1 MNKEELYKLVEK
13 LKLPITEYCILS
25 GGSLVMHGIREN
37 TNDLDIDITK
47 KGFEIIKKYF
57 RPTLVDENKKLY
69 KIIENIEC
77 FLDNNFET
85 DIEFI
90 DGYPCQSL
98 MSVYRLKKKLNRE
111 KDQSDIIAIKKVLNL
126 K

>member
-47 KGFEIIKKYF
+47 KDFEIIKKIF
-57 RPTLVDENKKLY
+57 
-69 KIIENIEC
+69 
-77 FLDNNFET
+77 
-85 DIEFI
+85 
-90 DGYPCQSL
+90 
-98 MSVYRLKKKLNRE
+98 
-111 KDQSDIIAIKKVLNL
+111 
-126 K
+126 

>member
-57 RPTLVDENKKLY
+57 SPTLVDENKKLY
-69 KIIENIEC
+69 KITENIEC

-85 DIEFI
+85 YIELI

>member
-47 KGFEIIKKYF
+47 KGFEIIKKF
-57 RPTLVDENKKLY
+57 FSPTLVDENKKLY
-69 KIIENIEC
+69 KITENIEC

-85 DIEFI
+85 DIELI

-98 MSVYRLKKKLNRE
+98 ISVYRLKRKLNRQ
-111 KDQSDIIAIKKVLNL
+111 KDKSDIIAIKKVLNI

>member
-47 KGFEIIKKYF
+47 KDFEIIKKYF

>member
-57 RPTLVDENKKLY
+57 SPTLVDENKKLY
-69 KIIENIEC
+69 KIIENIER

-90 DGYPCQSL
+90 EGYPCQSL

>member
-57 RPTLVDENKKLY
+57 SPTLVDENKKLY
-69 KIIENIEC
+69 KITENIEC

>member
-57 RPTLVDENKKLY
+57 SPTLVDENKKLY
-69 KIIENIEC
+69 KITENIEC

-98 MSVYRLKKKLNRE
+98 MSVYRLKKKLNRQ

>member
-57 RPTLVDENKKLY
+57 SPTLVDENKKLY
-69 KIIENIEC
+69 KITENIEC

-85 DIEFI
+85 DIELI

-98 MSVYRLKKKLNRE
+98 ISVYRLKKKLNRQ
-111 KDQSDIIAIKKVLNL
+111 KDQSDIIAIEKVLNI

>member
-47 KGFEIIKKYF
+47 KDFEIIKKYF

-69 KIIENIEC
+69 KITENIEC

-85 DIEFI
+85 DIELI

>member
-57 RPTLVDENKKLY
+57 SPTLVDENKKLY
-69 KIIENIEC
+69 KITENIEC

-111 KDQSDIIAIKKVLNL
+111 RDQSDIIAIKKVLNL

>member
-57 RPTLVDENKKLY
+57 SPTLVDENKKLY
-69 KIIENIEC
+69 KITENIEC

-85 DIEFI
+85 DIELI

-98 MSVYRLKKKLNRE
+98 ISVYRLKKKLNRQ

>member
-57 RPTLVDENKKLY
+57 SPTLVDENKKLY

-85 DIEFI
+85 DIELI

>member
-47 KGFEIIKKYF
+47 KDFEIIKKYF

-69 KIIENIEC
+69 KIIENIER

-90 DGYPCQSL
+90 EGYPCQSL

-111 KDQSDIIAIKKVLNL
+111 RDQSDIIAIKKVLNL

>member
-47 KGFEIIKKYF
+47 KDFEIIKKYF

-69 KIIENIEC
+69 KITENIEC

-90 DGYPCQSL
+90 EGYPCQSL

>member
-57 RPTLVDENKKLY
+57 SPTLVDENKKLY
-69 KIIENIEC
+69 KIIENIER

-111 KDQSDIIAIKKVLNL
+111 RDQSDIIAIKKVLNL

>member
-13 LKLPITEYCILS
+13 FKLPITEYCILS

-57 RPTLVDENKKLY
+57 SPTLVDENKKLY
-69 KIIENIEC
+69 KITENIEC

-85 DIEFI
+85 DIELI

>member
-47 KGFEIIKKYF
+47 KDFEIIKKYF

-98 MSVYRLKKKLNRE
+98 ISVYRLKKKLNRQ

>member
-47 KGFEIIKKYF
+47 KGFEIIKNYF
-57 RPTLVDENKKLY
+57 SPTLVDENKKLY
-69 KIIENIEC
+69 KITENIEC

-85 DIEFI
+85 DIEII

-98 MSVYRLKKKLNRE
+98 ISVYRLKKKLNSQ

>member
-25 GGSLVMHGIREN
+25 GGSLVIHGIREN

-57 RPTLVDENKKLY
+57 SPTLVDENKKLY
-69 KIIENIEC
+69 KITENIEC

-85 DIEFI
+85 DIELI

-98 MSVYRLKKKLNRE
+98 ISVYRLKKKLNR
-111 KDQSDIIAIKKVLNL
+111 
-126 K
+126 

>member
-57 RPTLVDENKKLY
+57 SPTLVDENKKLY
-69 KIIENIEC
+69 KITENIEC

-98 MSVYRLKKKLNRE
+98 ISVYRLKKKLNRQ

>member
-25 GGSLVMHGIREN
+25 GGSLVIHGIREN

-57 RPTLVDENKKLY
+57 SPTLVDENKKLY
-69 KIIENIEC
+69 KITENIEC

-85 DIEFI
+85 DIELI

-98 MSVYRLKKKLNRE
+98 ISVYRLKKKLNRQ
-111 KDQSDIIAIKKVLNL
+111 KDKSDIIAIKKVLNI

>member
-47 KGFEIIKKYF
+47 KDFEIIKKYF

-90 DGYPCQSL
+90 EGYPCQSL

>member
-57 RPTLVDENKKLY
+57 SPTLVDENKKLY
-69 KIIENIEC
+69 KITENIEC

-85 DIEFI
+85 DIELI

>member
-47 KGFEIIKKYF
+47 KDFEIIKKYF

-69 KIIENIEC
+69 KIIENIER

-90 DGYPCQSL
+90 EGYPCQSL